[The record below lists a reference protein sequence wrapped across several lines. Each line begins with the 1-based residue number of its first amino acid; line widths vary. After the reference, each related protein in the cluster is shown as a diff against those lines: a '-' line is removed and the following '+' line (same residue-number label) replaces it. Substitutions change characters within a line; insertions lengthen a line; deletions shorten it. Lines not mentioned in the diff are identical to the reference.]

1 MSLCIDIH
9 CHLDFEG
16 LIERLDEVIENAKK
30 AGVKRIVTSGI
41 TPGTNRKVLE
51 IAAKYPDIVKPSLGL
66 YPIDALTR
74 EEGKVN
80 EFDVDKELEF
90 WQKNKDKFIS
100 IGEIGLD
107 YKNGKDKAM
116 QKAVFEKV
124 LDTAKKLNKPV
135 IIHSR
140 KAEEDA
146 INILESSGYKKI
158 IMHCFSGRK
167 HLVKRAY
174 DLGYYFSIPT
184 NVVRLQQFQEMAKE
198 IDINHIFCETD
209 SPFLSP
215 FKDKRNEPAFVIE
228 SYKKIAELKG
238 MDLGEVEKNIWM
250 NFEKLFL

>member
-1 MSLCIDIH
+1 MSLFIDVH
-9 CHLDFEG
+9 CHLDFKG
-16 LIERLDEVIENAKK
+16 LIENLDKVINNAKK

-41 TPGTNRKVLE
+41 TPETNKKVLE
-51 IAAKYPDIVKPSLGL
+51 IAEKYDIVKPSLGM

-80 EFDVDKELEF
+80 PQDVDKELES
-90 WQKNKDKFIS
+90 WIKNKDKFIS
-100 IGEIGLD
+100 IGEVGLD
-107 YKNGKDKAM
+107 YKNGKDKSM
-116 QKAVFEKV
+116 QKQVFEKV
-124 LDTAKKLNKPV
+124 LETAKKLKKPV

-146 INILESSGYKKI
+146 LDILESSGYKKV
-158 IMHCFSGRK
+158 IMHCFSGKK

-184 NVVRLQQFQEMAKE
+184 NVVRLQQFQEMTKE

-215 FKDKRNEPAFVIE
+215 FKDKRNEPAFVVE
-228 SYKKIAELKG
+228 SYKKIAEIKG
-238 MDLGEVEKNIWM
+238 MELEEVEKNIWM
-250 NFEKLFL
+250 NFEKLF